1 MVSMVLQRLTAKRV
15 HFCMAGASIDI
26 SEEMIKSSIL
36 ERFQIMMFLRY
47 FFITTSSAFCFLYF
61 YLFFFF
67 GKVQFKIGVRVIHG
81 RALYTGKY
89 SIPSLPGVFHFQIFS
104 VLLSNAQYCC
114 QGLLNSIL

>member
-67 GKVQFKIGVRVIHG
+67 WQSSVQNRGACYTRARIIHW
-81 RALYTGKY
+81 
-89 SIPSLPGVFHFQIFS
+89 
-104 VLLSNAQYCC
+104 
-114 QGLLNSIL
+114 